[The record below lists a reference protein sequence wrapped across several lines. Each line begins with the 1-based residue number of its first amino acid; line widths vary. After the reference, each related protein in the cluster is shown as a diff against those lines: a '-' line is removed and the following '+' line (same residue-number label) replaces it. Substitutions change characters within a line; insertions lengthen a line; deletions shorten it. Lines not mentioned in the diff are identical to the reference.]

1 MGLKYG
7 INNSKGKISLEES
20 HLILSKAYSSGIT
33 TLDTAEAYCDAH
45 QIIGD
50 FHKKNSNNKFNI
62 ITKVPHNI
70 EGCNIEIKIKEY
82 LKDLQVKNLEVLM
95 FHSFD
100 SYIENTQSIEVLL
113 SLKSKGFINHIGVSV
128 YTNEQMEYL
137 INQDNVTV
145 VQLPFNLLDNNSIRG
160 SLIQQ
165 LKIKGKLIHT
175 RSTFLQGLFFKNIND
190 KNKIVQS
197 LHSQLESL
205 QQIVAQLGC
214 SMQELALSYC
224 IQQENI
230 DNIIIGVD
238 SLGHLTENL
247 QACTYQIEEDIII
260 KINNIKTKQTDLLN
274 PSLW

>member
-1 MGLKYG
+1 
-7 INNSKGKISLEES
+7 
-20 HLILSKAYSSGIT
+20 
-33 TLDTAEAYCDAH
+33 
-45 QIIGD
+45 
-50 FHKKNSNNKFNI
+50 
-62 ITKVPHNI
+62 
-70 EGCNIEIKIKEY
+70 
-82 LKDLQVKNLEVLM
+82 M

-205 QQIVAQLGC
+205 QQRVAQLGC